1 MTMNEY
7 INSLKGKSIGV
18 IGIGVSNTPLIRT
31 LLDHGLTDITACDV
45 HSAEDLGETARELKD
60 RGVKLQLGP
69 DYLEKLWKA
78 AEEADADFAECDL
91 WRYDNRSGKKI
102 YRSCYGRMGQA
113 YTLPEHMKYGPTATY
128 KAISRKSLWEKYPCL
143 FVIVRD
149 F

>member
-18 IGIGVSNTPLIRT
+18 IGIGVSNTPLIQT

-69 DYLEKLWKA
+69 DYLEKLDFDIIFRTPGLMPFDPHLVRAK
-78 AEEADADFAECDL
+78 EQGSVLTSEMEAFLKICPCC
-91 WRYDNRSGKKI
+91 NR
-102 YRSCYGRMGQA
+102 
-113 YTLPEHMKYGPTATY
+113 L
-128 KAISRKSLWEKYPCL
+128 
-143 FVIVRD
+143 
-149 F
+149 

>member
-69 DYLEKLWKA
+69 DYLEKL
-78 AEEADADFAECDL
+78 DFDIIFFSIIHSFTSLIFYHLLCDFH
-91 WRYDNRSGKKI
+91 I
-102 YRSCYGRMGQA
+102 QI
-113 YTLPEHMKYGPTATY
+113 
-128 KAISRKSLWEKYPCL
+128 IS
-143 FVIVRD
+143 
-149 F
+149 